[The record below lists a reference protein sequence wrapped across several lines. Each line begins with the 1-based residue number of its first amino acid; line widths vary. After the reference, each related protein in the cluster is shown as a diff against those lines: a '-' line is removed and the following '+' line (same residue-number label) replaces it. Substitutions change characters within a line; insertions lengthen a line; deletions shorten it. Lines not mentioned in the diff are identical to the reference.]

1 MVHVI
6 ASADTM
12 RGNLMSRGF
21 AASRAE
27 LIAQWPLVV
36 GSTVCVL
43 AMYGVLTTSLPF
55 FYQPVMEEFGWT
67 REQATFLSSMKYLTG
82 ALASLLIGE
91 IVDRLGER
99 GALVF
104 MAVLGAVTMVS
115 FLLIDSLA
123 AYYLAGAAIGVSAIG
138 ILVPIKVLMSRR
150 FTHAQGLSI
159 GIMQWG
165 STITGTITPAITVA
179 LISLYGWREAMALL
193 SLGIWFVSIPLC
205 FLIFKN
211 SPKKSAVEK
220 ASSAPETKGARA
232 GDPEQGPERSVF
244 RSPALWAMALGIFL
258 VAAVD
263 QALIQHA
270 VLFLQV
276 DVGLTVALVVIATS
290 SFSLIGSVSKILF
303 GWIYDR
309 YSIKGVIAGYAAAGI
324 SAVVGTIVGGPI
336 TMMLFVLGR
345 GLAHG
350 GLVIEAPIL
359 AKHCFGLK
367 NIGRMIGLLGA
378 VMYLG
383 FAFGPWL
390 MARIHDRTGSYT
402 LAFWLFGVFCL
413 IACLLLAPIRP
424 RYYEEVLRARAQ
436 TREPESDGS
445 PIAVIEARNT

>member
-1 MVHVI
+1 
-6 ASADTM
+6 
-12 RGNLMSRGF
+12 MSRGF

-27 LIAQWPLVV
+27 LVAQWPLVV

-43 AMYGVLTTSLPF
+43 FMYGVLTTSLPF

-82 ALASLLIGE
+82 ALSSLLIGE
-91 IVDRLGER
+91 IVDRLGEK
-99 GALVF
+99 GALVL

-115 FLLIDSLA
+115 FLAIDSLPS
-123 AYYLAGAAIGVSAIG
+123 YYLAGAGIGMSAIG

-165 STITGTITPAITVA
+165 STITGTITPAITVT

-205 FLIFKN
+205 LLIFKN
-211 SPKKSAVEK
+211 SPKQSMAETVR
-220 ASSAPETKGARA
+220 APETKNPRA
-232 GDPEQGPERSVF
+232 ATPEGGRPERSVF
-244 RSPALWAMALGIFL
+244 RSPALWAMGLGIFL

-276 DVGLTVALVVIATS
+276 DVGLAVALVVVATS
-290 SFSLIGSVSKILF
+290 SFSLIGSVSKIFF

-324 SAVVGTIVGGPI
+324 SAVIGTIVGGPI

-378 VMYLG
+378 VMYTG

-390 MARIHDRTGSYT
+390 MARIHDQTGSYT
-402 LAFWLFGVFCL
+402 LAFWLFGAFCL

-424 RYYEEVLRARAQ
+424 RYYEEVLRDREQ
-436 TREPESDGS
+436 TKEPETSGAN
-445 PIAVIEARNT
+445 PISTAVARNT